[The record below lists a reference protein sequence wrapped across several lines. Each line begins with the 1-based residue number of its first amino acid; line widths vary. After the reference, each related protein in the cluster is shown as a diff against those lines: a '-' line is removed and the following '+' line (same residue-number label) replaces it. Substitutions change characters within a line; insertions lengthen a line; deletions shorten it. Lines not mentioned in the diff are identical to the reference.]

1 MAEDENERLKYLFK
15 AVLGVD
21 VDAIVRQ
28 VVASVAVERAHQVRA
43 NSQEW
48 ERYMQAEG
56 GVVFLPRH
64 VIRMGTRSARSPP
77 QV

>member
-1 MAEDENERLKYLFK
+1 MGTVCSMTAESERLKYLFK

-28 VVASVAVERAHQVRA
+28 VVASVAVERARQVRK

-48 ERYMQAEG
+48 EQYMRSEG
-56 GVVFLPRH
+56 GVVFLPRN
-64 VIRMGTRSARSPP
+64 VVEIGKS
-77 QV
+77 